1 MAQSNRARA
10 MAQEPARCDSLQVE
24 VNQPS
29 NPAQQP
35 PILPQL
41 TSACL
46 LVTLFQGHAM
56 PDDLPKNQF
65 QNMRALFAYLSVS
78 KRSKTKRDKTPLS
91 ICGLAWLVWHHSL
104 SVTSIASWIAL
115 IGFFP
120 DSISVIDSFTARI
133 ARPSA
138 ALCLTSCV
146 QTWSLIVLLSFNSV
160 LPCIFNLIR
169 PQPACLLACFGCGL
183 CQDSTVHP
191 AINPNCEK
199 SHTSKSPIA
208 LISMRQ
214 NGPRLDRFSRFII
227 VPAYVVSWPRRCGL
241 LGYRAGL
248 FESFCAGHRIGHTG
262 RT

>member
-1 MAQSNRARA
+1 
-10 MAQEPARCDSLQVE
+10 
-24 VNQPS
+24 
-29 NPAQQP
+29 
-35 PILPQL
+35 
-41 TSACL
+41 
-46 LVTLFQGHAM
+46 
-56 PDDLPKNQF
+56 
-65 QNMRALFAYLSVS
+65 MRALFAYLSVS

-138 ALCLTSCV
+138 ALCRTNCV
-146 QTWSLIVLLSFNSV
+146 QTLSLIVLLSFNSV
-160 LPCIFNLIR
+160 LLCIFNLIR

-199 SHTSKSPIA
+199 SHASKSPIA
-208 LISMRQ
+208 LISMRE
-214 NGPRLDRFSRFII
+214 NRPGLDRFPRFST
-227 VPAYVVSWPRRCGL
+227 VSAYVGLWPMRYGWP
-241 LGYRAGL
+241 GFHAGL
-248 FESFCAGHRIGHTG
+248 FESFYAGHRTSHTAH
-262 RT
+262 T